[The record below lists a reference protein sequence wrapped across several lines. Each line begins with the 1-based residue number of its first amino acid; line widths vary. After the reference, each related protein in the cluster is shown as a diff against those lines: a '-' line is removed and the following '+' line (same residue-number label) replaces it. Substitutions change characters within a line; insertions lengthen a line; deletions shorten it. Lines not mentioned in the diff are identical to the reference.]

1 MCVIFTVTH
10 CPQVPNQKVIDNLDS
25 IIEIVFGYINDTGV
39 LMWKASMLL
48 EIFSLK
54 DGSKFGYFFW
64 LKTDHGQ
71 VNYEIF
77 HTLYN
82 LAMIFYI

>member
-1 MCVIFTVTH
+1 M
-10 CPQVPNQKVIDNLDS
+10 IDNPDS

-54 DGSKFGYFFW
+54 DWSKFGYFGAENRSW
-64 LKTDHGQ
+64 TR
-71 VNYEIF
+71 
-77 HTLYN
+77 
-82 LAMIFYI
+82 